1 MRMADPEVI
10 VLYSPVGEVDLNAPI
25 YPKERY
31 EEILSCRN
39 DSVKREKYAVWKLL
53 EKAATE
59 FLSLDFANQEFA
71 KTSNGKWICPD
82 FYFSLSHSGDIVAV
96 AISQN
101 PVGVDVQKFRAIRAG
116 LAERILTEKELVAFE
131 SLSSDRRED
140 FIHSVWAGKESAFK
154 RDGGECL
161 SPRQRETE
169 GAGITTTFFEYGN
182 EKYVLAVAA
191 SDANKNIEILFTEE
205 I

>member
-1 MRMADPEVI
+1 MADPEVI
-10 VLYSPVGEVDLNAPI
+10 VLYSPIGEVDLNTPI

-39 DSVKREKYAVWKLL
+39 DGVKREKYAVWKLL

-59 FLSLDFANQEFA
+59 FLSLDFANLKFTKQP
-71 KTSNGKWICPD
+71 NGKWICPD
-82 FYFSLSHSGDIVAV
+82 FYFSLSHSDDIVAV
-96 AISQN
+96 AVSRKS
-101 PVGVDVQKFRAIRAG
+101 VGVDVQKFRAIRAG
-116 LAERILTEKELVAFE
+116 LADRILTEKELVTFE
-131 SLSSDRRED
+131 SLPSNRRED
-140 FIHSVWAGKESAFK
+140 FIHSVWAMKESLFK

-169 GAGITTTFFEYGN
+169 GAGITTTFFEYGD

-191 SDANKNIEILFTEE
+191 TDDSENIEIRFTEE